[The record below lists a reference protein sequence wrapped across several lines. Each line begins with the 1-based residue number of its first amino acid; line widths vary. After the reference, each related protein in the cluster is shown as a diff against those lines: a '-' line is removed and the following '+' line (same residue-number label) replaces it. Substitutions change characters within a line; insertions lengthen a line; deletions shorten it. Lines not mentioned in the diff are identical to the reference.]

1 MSDGYAESANSDD
14 APATPRNKK
23 SPSSKQR
30 RAGQTASTPSSG
42 AKRLK
47 KASDQAS
54 YAITETK
61 SPASSGHP
69 GKGKSAGQS
78 RGTFLG
84 SPSPPSRANSAS
96 SPRLSPPVSVSSPP
110 PLARASTPLPE
121 GVLETGRHT
130 HHGLRWLYNDRRDKE
145 RRTTDD
151 DNYNPRT
158 LYVPPSFI
166 KAQTPAMQQW
176 WLFKSEN
183 MDTVLFFKV
192 RSPCSSNS
200 QFCGFVFGLSLTESA
215 CDSCISPTRYLTQ
228 PILTISPRQVG
239 KFYELFHQDADV
251 GMQELDLIYMKGEKA
266 HSGFPEI
273 SYGKFADSLVS

>member
-1 MSDGYAESANSDD
+1 MLSAQCSPQSEGNDSEDEMSDGYADSAHSD

-30 RAGQTASTPSSG
+30 RAGQTSSTPPSQRLG
-42 AKRLK
+42 TKRLK

-54 YAITETK
+54 YAITETI

-69 GKGKSAGQS
+69 GKGKPAGQS
-78 RGTFLG
+78 RGAFVG

-96 SPRLSPPVSVSSPP
+96 SPRLSPPASSPP
-110 PLARASTPLPE
+110 PLTRVSTPLPE

-192 RSPCSSNS
+192 RSPCRLKS
-200 QFCGFVFGLSLTESA
+200 QFCGCVSFLSSTESV
-215 CDSCISPTRYLTQ
+215 CSRCIPSTLPG
-228 PILTISPRQVG
+228 I
-239 KFYELFHQDADV
+239 
-251 GMQELDLIYMKGEKA
+251 
-266 HSGFPEI
+266 
-273 SYGKFADSLVS
+273 